1 MGGPRYPGIF
11 LSALLLATWS
21 LAAGQAYSLSDAP
34 PALDYRLSDP
44 CDLAGGRAIGSDF
57 VEDFARPIPAPQSII
72 LVLLGLACLV
82 WWRPRQS

>member
-1 MGGPRYPGIF
+1 MGGPRHPGIF

-21 LAAGQAYSLSDAP
+21 LAAGQAYSPSDFP

-44 CDLAGGRAIGSDF
+44 CSSADGRASGSDLG
-57 VEDFARPIPAPQSII
+57 EDFARPIPAPQTSI
-72 LVLLGLACLV
+72 LVLIGLACLI